1 MDRALAL
8 ADHLNRTCHFPL
20 RIVGSHCSSMWR
32 RRTDGDPHF
41 SRRLWFGHDGHHG
54 HGDGHDGE
62 GLGSGV
68 RGVGALGEE
77 EKRLGVPLIPDRAVS
92 RSQLAGRLG
101 GRSGAS
107 GAPRRTIV
115 VGALLSIVALGV
127 AAAIGSVPLGAA
139 AAVALLVPAAV
150 IDIEQRR
157 LPDVWVAAALAVLV
171 TAFLVGWAVG
181 QPLDSM
187 QSIGGAVAMALPV
200 LVLHLVS
207 PSSMGFG
214 DVKAAAVLGAAV
226 GTIDWRLGAVALC
239 LAALTGAATGLV
251 TRRRSIAFG
260 PFLVFGAWFALLA
273 NGPIVT
279 GIFAGTVAGG
289 ITP

>member
-1 MDRALAL
+1 M
-8 ADHLNRTCHFPL
+8 
-20 RIVGSHCSSMWR
+20 R
-32 RRTDGDPHF
+32 RQRTDGDPHF
-41 SRRLWFGHDGHHG
+41 SRGLWFGHDGG
-54 HGDGHDGE
+54 NGHDGE
-62 GLGSGV
+62 GLGRGV
-68 RGVGALGEE
+68 RGVEARGEE

-92 RSQLAGRLG
+92 RSPLAGWLG

-107 GAPRRTIV
+107 GAPRTQRRTIV
-115 VGALLSIVALGV
+115 AGALLSIVALGV
-127 AAAIGSVPLGAA
+127 AAAIGSVPLAAA

-157 LPDVWVAAALAVLV
+157 LPDVWVAASLAVLM
-171 TAFLVGWAVG
+171 TAFLVGSAVG
-181 QPLDSM
+181 QPLDGE

-207 PSSMGFG
+207 PASMGFG

-239 LAALTGAATGLV
+239 LAALTGAAAGLV

-273 NGPIVT
+273 NSPIIT
-279 GIFAGTVAGG
+279 GIFAGSIAGG
-289 ITP
+289 TTP